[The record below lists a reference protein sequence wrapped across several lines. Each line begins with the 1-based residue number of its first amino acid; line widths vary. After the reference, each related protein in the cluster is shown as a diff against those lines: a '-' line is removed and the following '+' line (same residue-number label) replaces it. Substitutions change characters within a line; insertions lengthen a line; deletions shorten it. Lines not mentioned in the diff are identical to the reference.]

1 LRASAGH
8 PQITYFSTAHTD
20 IVHSRDTQ
28 DVKMKQ
34 QRVADSFAS
43 PPRLMELERA
53 AAYVGLGRTKFSEM
67 VKAGHMPKPVDLD
80 GSPRWD
86 RIDLDRTV
94 DDLKEI
100 WREAKPRSVIDEALE
115 RLKRGGRDLS
125 LPRG

>member
-1 LRASAGH
+1 
-8 PQITYFSTAHTD
+8 
-20 IVHSRDTQ
+20 
-28 DVKMKQ
+28 MKQ

-86 RIDLDRTV
+86 RIDLDRTACLPISQHRV
-94 DDLKEI
+94 HPIRRSRTLCLQDRLSDLFFKFLLLRFI
-100 WREAKPRSVIDEALE
+100 IRSPS
-115 RLKRGGRDLS
+115 RG
-125 LPRG
+125 

>member
-1 LRASAGH
+1 MSPAYACSLGVVHAMIRKPLIPYGQIYFLLRASAGH

-80 GSPRWD
+80 RSPR
-86 RIDLDRTV
+86 L
-94 DDLKEI
+94 
-100 WREAKPRSVIDEALE
+100 
-115 RLKRGGRDLS
+115 
-125 LPRG
+125 

>member
-1 LRASAGH
+1 
-8 PQITYFSTAHTD
+8 
-20 IVHSRDTQ
+20 
-28 DVKMKQ
+28 
-34 QRVADSFAS
+34 
-43 PPRLMELERA
+43 
-53 AAYVGLGRTKFSEM
+53 
-67 VKAGHMPKPVDLD
+67 MPKPVDLD

>member
-1 LRASAGH
+1 
-8 PQITYFSTAHTD
+8 
-20 IVHSRDTQ
+20 
-28 DVKMKQ
+28 MKQ
-34 QRVADSFAS
+34 QRVADSFAY

-67 VKAGHMPKPVDLD
+67 VKAGRMPKPLDLD

>member
-1 LRASAGH
+1 
-8 PQITYFSTAHTD
+8 
-20 IVHSRDTQ
+20 
-28 DVKMKQ
+28 MKQ
-34 QRVADSFAS
+34 QRVADSFAN

-100 WREAKPRSVIDEALE
+100 WREAKPRLVIDEALE
-115 RLKRGGRDLS
+115 RLKRGGRENGKAHGF
-125 LPRG
+125 LP